1 MRSERRGAEHGPLAC
16 APSGFLNPLLS
27 ATQPARN
34 WLGTSFPCQ
43 EPFSEL
49 KLRWAH
55 RLESLC
61 FLAFQIRKVIEW
73 QFPCRNT
80 RLNFGVIDVRYERGV
95 FLPQQNLWLDP
106 WEAKDFAFVSHA
118 HSDHIAPHREII
130 VSERTASLMRARL
143 PGKRNE
149 IILPFSQEKDVRGM
163 RVTLFPAGHIFG
175 SAQLFLRTENDSLLY
190 TGDFK
195 LRQGQSAEATEWT
208 AAHTLIMET
217 TYGIPRYRLPPT
229 EEVIAQIVAFCRDAI
244 ENNEVPV
251 LLGYSLGKAQE
262 ILCALAGADL
272 TPMLHGSVYQ
282 MTRIYEENGQKFC
295 HYLRYHAND
304 LAGKVLIC
312 PPSANRSRMLEK
324 IPRKRVAMISGWAVD
339 PNAIYRYQVDAAFPL
354 SDHAD
359 YDDLLRYVKLVGPKR
374 VFTLHG
380 FAAQFARDLR
390 ARGIEAWALTEENQM
405 ELTLGTSLAQLA
417 DTPVVVSTLQS
428 NGLPAVTAA
437 GTTTAAPSE
446 FLAFANVGQAIAATP
461 AKLEK
466 VRLLAE
472 YFSTLDDERLA
483 FATVYFTGHAFPQTD
498 LRTLQVGGSVIYR
511 ALGSATKI
519 SDAEF
524 RRIAHSHADA
534 GKTAFDVLDGQ
545 TVPEPFG
552 IADSQKFFEHLQK
565 LRGPVAKKE
574 ALQNR
579 MARLSAREGE
589 YVVKILTGDLRI
601 GLREGLVEEAI
612 AQAFNAPLDKVKEAN
627 MLLGDIGR
635 TAVLAKNNE
644 LHRAELSLFRPIKC
658 MLASP
663 EPTAE
668 AIWKRFVDVA
678 AAVSAAEPKNLTPDA
693 SAASSVAAVADR
705 GPAPTT
711 SATIYVEDKFDGI
724 RAQLHASRARAE
736 IFSRD
741 LKRITGQFPEIAEQ
755 AREFS
760 EEVILDGEIIAFAE
774 DRKLTFFDLQKR
786 LGRKTDALDLFET
799 SSADVPVIFVAFDLL
814 FLDDRSLLR
823 TALRERRQLLRCLKL
838 PSKFQIASVVA
849 AHSANEIE
857 NEFKRARLRLNEGL
871 MVKDPESFYSP
882 GRRGMFWFKLKKELA
897 TLDVVVVGAEL
908 GHGKR
913 NHVLSDY
920 TFAVRDERSG
930 ELLPIGKAYSGL
942 TDAEIAELT
951 EHFKQNTLVERGRYR
966 EVKPDIIL
974 EIAFN
979 SIQPSSRHSSGLA
992 LRFPRI
998 KAIRR
1003 DKTIE
1008 NIDTLAY
1015 AQQLATEQN
1024 RGNSSTSSRAQSTD
1038 PAA

>member
-1 MRSERRGAEHGPLAC
+1 
-16 APSGFLNPLLS
+16 
-27 ATQPARN
+27 
-34 WLGTSFPCQ
+34 
-43 EPFSEL
+43 
-49 KLRWAH
+49 
-55 RLESLC
+55 
-61 FLAFQIRKVIEW
+61 
-73 QFPCRNT
+73 
-80 RLNFGVIDVRYERGV
+80 VIDVRYERGV

-118 HSDHIAPHREII
+118 HSDHIAPHRQII
-130 VSERTASLMRARL
+130 VSERTARLMQARL
-143 PGKRNE
+143 PGKRKE
-149 IILPFSQEKDVRGM
+149 IILSFGQEKDVRGM
-163 RVTLFPAGHIFG
+163 QVTLFPAGHIFG
-175 SAQLFLRTENDSLLY
+175 SAQFFLRTENDSLLY

-195 LRQGQSAEATEWT
+195 LRRGQSAEPAEWT
-208 AAHTLIMET
+208 AANTLIMET

-244 ENNEVPV
+244 ENDEVPV

-262 ILCALAGADL
+262 ILCALAGAHL

-282 MTRIYEENGQKFC
+282 MTRIYEQYGQEFC
-295 HYLRYHAND
+295 HYLRYHPND
-304 LAGKVLIC
+304 LGGKVLIC

-324 IPRKRVAMISGWAVD
+324 IPRKRVAMVSGWAVD

-359 YDDLLRYVKLVGPKR
+359 YDDLLRYVDLVGPKR

-405 ELTLGTSLAQLA
+405 ELTLGTSLAQLPNTA
-417 DTPVVVSTLQS
+417 VAVARTESDR
-428 NGLPAVTAA
+428 LPPVTAA
-437 GTTTAAPSE
+437 ATTEGTSE
-446 FLAFANVGQAIAATP
+446 FLAFANVGEAIAAAP

-472 YFSTLDDERLA
+472 YLSSLDDERVA
-483 FATVYFTGHAFPQTD
+483 IATVYFTGHAFPQTD
-498 LRTLQVGGSVIYR
+498 VRTLQVGGSVIYR
-511 ALGSATKI
+511 ALGGATKI

-524 RRIAHSHADA
+524 RRIAHSHGDA
-534 GKTAFDVLDGQ
+534 GKTAFDVLDGR

-552 IADSQKFFEHLQK
+552 IIDSYNFFEQLQK

-579 MARLSAREGE
+579 LTRLSAREGQ

-612 AQAFNAPLDKVKEAN
+612 AKAFNAPLDEVKEAN

-635 TAVLAKNNE
+635 TAVLARNND

-678 AAVSAAEPKNLTPDA
+678 AAVSAAEPKNLLPET
-693 SAASSVAAVADR
+693 VAA
-705 GPAPTT
+705 TT
-711 SATIYVEDKFDGI
+711 PVPTIYVEDKFDGI
-724 RAQLHASRARAE
+724 RAQLHAGRARSE

-814 FLDDRSLLR
+814 FLDGRSLLR
-823 TALRERRQLLRCLKL
+823 TALRERRELLRSLKL

-857 NEFKRARLRLNEGL
+857 TEFKRARLRLNEGL

-897 TLDVVVVGAEL
+897 TLDVVVVAAEL

-920 TFAVRDERSG
+920 TFAVRDESSG
-930 ELLPIGKAYSGL
+930 ELLPIGKAYSRL

-951 EHFKQNTLVERGRYR
+951 EHFKGNTLVDHGRYR

-974 EIAFN
+974 EVAFN
-979 SIQPSSRHSSGLA
+979 SIQPSTRHSSGLA

-1015 AQQLATEQN
+1015 AQQLAAEQN
-1024 RGNSSTSSRAQSTD
+1024 RGNSSLSSRAKMPVRLGPRD

>member
-1 MRSERRGAEHGPLAC
+1 
-16 APSGFLNPLLS
+16 
-27 ATQPARN
+27 
-34 WLGTSFPCQ
+34 
-43 EPFSEL
+43 
-49 KLRWAH
+49 
-55 RLESLC
+55 
-61 FLAFQIRKVIEW
+61 
-73 QFPCRNT
+73 
-80 RLNFGVIDVRYERGV
+80 VIDVRYERGV

-229 EEVIAQIVAFCRDAI
+229 EEVIAQILAFCRDAI

-282 MTRIYEENGQKFC
+282 MTRIYEQYGQKFC

-312 PPSANRSRMLEK
+312 PPSANRSRMLEE

-359 YDDLLRYVKLVGPKR
+359 YDDLLRYVELVGPKR

-405 ELTLGTSLAQLA
+405 ELTLGTSLAQLP
-417 DTPVVVSTLQS
+417 DTPIAVSTPQS
-428 NGLPAVTAA
+428 NGLPPATAA
-437 GTTTAAPSE
+437 AATATPSE

-483 FATVYFTGHAFPQTD
+483 IATVYFTGHAFPQTD

-524 RRIAHSHADA
+524 RRIAHSHGDA
-534 GKTAFDVLDGQ
+534 GKTAFEVLDGH
-545 TVPEPFG
+545 TVPEPFD
-552 IADSQKFFEHLQK
+552 IEDSYKFFEQLQK

-579 MARLSAREGE
+579 LARLSAREGQ

-612 AQAFNAPLDKVKEAN
+612 AQAFNAPLDEVKEAN

-668 AIWKRFVDVA
+668 AIWKRFID
-678 AAVSAAEPKNLTPDA
+678 
-693 SAASSVAAVADR
+693 VAAVADR
-705 GPAPTT
+705 GP
-711 SATIYVEDKFDGI
+711 ATIYVEDKFDGI

-755 AREFS
+755 ARKFS

-814 FLDDRSLLR
+814 FLDGNSLLR
-823 TALRERRQLLRCLKL
+823 TALRERRELLRGLKL

-849 AHSANEIE
+849 AQSANEIE

-882 GRRGMFWFKLKKELA
+882 GRRGKYWFKLKKELA

-920 TFAVRDERSG
+920 TFAVRDEESG

-966 EVKPDIIL
+966 EVKPDIVL
-974 EIAFN
+974 EVAFN
-979 SIQPSSRHSSGLA
+979 SIQPSTRHSSGLA

-1015 AQQLATEQN
+1015 AQQLATEQD
-1024 RGNSSTSSRAQSTD
+1024 RVERA
-1038 PAA
+1038 

>member
-1 MRSERRGAEHGPLAC
+1 M
-16 APSGFLNPLLS
+16 
-27 ATQPARN
+27 
-34 WLGTSFPCQ
+34 
-43 EPFSEL
+43 
-49 KLRWAH
+49 
-55 RLESLC
+55 
-61 FLAFQIRKVIEW
+61 
-73 QFPCRNT
+73 
-80 RLNFGVIDVRYERGV
+80 IDVRYERGV

-143 PGKRNE
+143 PRKRNE

-244 ENNEVPV
+244 ENKEVPV

-282 MTRIYEENGQKFC
+282 MTRIYEQYGQKFC
-295 HYLRYHAND
+295 HYLRYHAHD

-324 IPRKRVAMISGWAVD
+324 IQRKRVAMISGWAVD

-359 YDDLLRYVKLVGPKR
+359 YDDLLRYVELVGPKR

-405 ELTLGTSLAQLA
+405 ELTLGTSLAQLP
-417 DTPVVVSTLQS
+417 DTAIAVSTAQS
-428 NGLPAVTAA
+428 NGLPPMTAA
-437 GTTTAAPSE
+437 ATTATPSE
-446 FLAFANVGQAIAATP
+446 FLAFAHVGQAIAATP
-461 AKLEK
+461 GKLEK

-524 RRIAHSHADA
+524 RRIAHSHGDA
-534 GKTAFDVLDGQ
+534 GKTAFEVLDGR
-545 TVPEPFG
+545 TVPEAFG
-552 IADSQKFFEHLQK
+552 IADSYKFFEQLQK

-574 ALQNR
+574 SLQNR
-579 MARLSAREGE
+579 LARLSAREGQ

-612 AQAFNAPLDKVKEAN
+612 AQAFNAPLDEVKETN

-678 AAVSAAEPKNLTPDA
+678 AAVSAAEPKNLTPETA
-693 SAASSVAAVADR
+693 PATTVAAVADR
-705 GPAPTT
+705 GPAPPTPAT
-711 SATIYVEDKFDGI
+711 TIYVEDKFDGI

-741 LKRITGQFPEIAEQ
+741 LKRITGQFPEIAEH

-814 FLDDRSLLR
+814 FLDGRSLLR
-823 TALRERRQLLRCLKL
+823 TPLRERRELLRGLKL
-838 PSKFQIASVVA
+838 PSKFQIASVEA

-897 TLDVVVVGAEL
+897 TLDVVVVGTEL

-913 NHVLSDY
+913 NQVLSDY
-920 TFAVRDERSG
+920 TFAVRDEGSG

-974 EIAFN
+974 EVAFN

-1024 RGNSSTSSRAQSTD
+1024 RGNSSPSSRARSRD

>member
-1 MRSERRGAEHGPLAC
+1 
-16 APSGFLNPLLS
+16 
-27 ATQPARN
+27 
-34 WLGTSFPCQ
+34 
-43 EPFSEL
+43 
-49 KLRWAH
+49 
-55 RLESLC
+55 
-61 FLAFQIRKVIEW
+61 
-73 QFPCRNT
+73 
-80 RLNFGVIDVRYERGV
+80 VIDVRYERGV

-282 MTRIYEENGQKFC
+282 MTRIYEQYGQKFC

-359 YDDLLRYVKLVGPKR
+359 YADLLRYVELVGPKR

-417 DTPVVVSTLQS
+417 DTAIAVSTPQS
-428 NGLPAVTAA
+428 NGLPPVTATA
-437 GTTTAAPSE
+437 TTATPSE

-483 FATVYFTGHAFPQTD
+483 IATVYFTGHAFPQTD

-524 RRIAHSHADA
+524 RRIAHSHGDA
-534 GKTAFDVLDGQ
+534 GKTAFEMLDGR

-552 IADSQKFFEHLQK
+552 IANSYKFFEQLQK

-574 ALQNR
+574 ALQNCL
-579 MARLSAREGE
+579 ARLSPREGQ
-589 YVVKILTGDLRI
+589 YLVKILTGDLRI

-612 AQAFNAPLDKVKEAN
+612 AQAFNASLNEVKEAN

-668 AIWKRFVDVA
+668 AIWKRFID
-678 AAVSAAEPKNLTPDA
+678 
-693 SAASSVAAVADR
+693 VAAVADR
-705 GPAPTT
+705 GPASTT
-711 SATIYVEDKFDGI
+711 PVTIYVEDKFDGI

-755 AREFS
+755 ARNFS

-814 FLDDRSLLR
+814 FLDGRSLLR
-823 TALRERRQLLRCLKL
+823 TALRERRELLRGLKL
-838 PSKFQIASVVA
+838 PSKFQIAAVVA
-849 AHSANEIE
+849 AQSANEIE

-920 TFAVRDERSG
+920 TFAVRDEESG

-966 EVKPDIIL
+966 EVKPDIVL
-974 EIAFN
+974 EVAFN
-979 SIQPSSRHSSGLA
+979 SIQPSTRHSSGLA

-998 KAIRR
+998 KALRR

-1015 AQQLATEQN
+1015 AQQLAAEQD
-1024 RGNSSTSSRAQSTD
+1024 RVERA
-1038 PAA
+1038 

>member
-1 MRSERRGAEHGPLAC
+1 M
-16 APSGFLNPLLS
+16 
-27 ATQPARN
+27 
-34 WLGTSFPCQ
+34 
-43 EPFSEL
+43 
-49 KLRWAH
+49 
-55 RLESLC
+55 
-61 FLAFQIRKVIEW
+61 
-73 QFPCRNT
+73 
-80 RLNFGVIDVRYERGV
+80 RLNFSVIDVRYERGV

-118 HSDHIAPHREII
+118 HSDHTAPHREII

-208 AAHTLIMET
+208 AANTLIMET

-229 EEVIAQIVAFCRDAI
+229 EEVIVQIVAFCRDAI

-282 MTRIYEENGQKFC
+282 MTRIYEQYGQKFC

-359 YDDLLRYVKLVGPKR
+359 YNDLLRYVELVGPKR

-390 ARGIEAWALTEENQM
+390 AIEAWALTEENQM
-405 ELTLGTSLAQLA
+405 ELTLGTSLAQLP
-417 DTPVVVSTLQS
+417 DTAIAVSTAQS
-428 NGLPAVTAA
+428 NGLPPVTAA
-437 GTTTAAPSE
+437 ATTTAIPSE

-472 YFSTLDDERLA
+472 YFLTLDDERLA

-511 ALGSATKI
+511 ALGDATKI
-519 SDAEF
+519 GDTEF
-524 RRIAHSHADA
+524 RRIAHSHGDA
-534 GKTAFDVLDGQ
+534 GKTAFDVLDGR
-545 TVPEPFG
+545 TVTEPFD
-552 IADSQKFFEHLQK
+552 IADSYKFFEQLQK

-574 ALQNR
+574 SLQNR
-579 MARLSAREGE
+579 LARLSAREGQ

-612 AQAFNAPLDKVKEAN
+612 AQAFNAPLDEVKEAN

-678 AAVSAAEPKNLTPDA
+678 GAVSAAEPKNLPPETAAATTTP
-693 SAASSVAAVADR
+693 
-705 GPAPTT
+705 
-711 SATIYVEDKFDGI
+711 ATVYVEDKFDGI
-724 RAQLHASRARAE
+724 RAQLHANRVRAE

-755 AREFS
+755 ARKFS

-823 TALRERRQLLRCLKL
+823 TPLRERRELLRGLKL

-849 AHSANEIE
+849 AQSANEIE

-920 TFAVRDERSG
+920 TFAVRDEGSG
-930 ELLPIGKAYSGL
+930 DLLPIGKAYSGL
-942 TDAEIAELT
+942 TDVEIAELT
-951 EHFKQNTLVERGRYR
+951 EHFKQNTLAERGRYR
-966 EVKPDIIL
+966 EVKPDIVL
-974 EIAFN
+974 EVAFN
-979 SIQPSSRHSSGLA
+979 SIQPSTRHSSGLA

-1008 NIDTLAY
+1008 NIDTLTY
-1015 AQQLATEQN
+1015 ARQLATEQE
-1024 RGNSSTSSRAQSTD
+1024 RVERA
-1038 PAA
+1038 

>member
-1 MRSERRGAEHGPLAC
+1 
-16 APSGFLNPLLS
+16 
-27 ATQPARN
+27 
-34 WLGTSFPCQ
+34 
-43 EPFSEL
+43 
-49 KLRWAH
+49 
-55 RLESLC
+55 
-61 FLAFQIRKVIEW
+61 
-73 QFPCRNT
+73 
-80 RLNFGVIDVRYERGV
+80 
-95 FLPQQNLWLDP
+95 
-106 WEAKDFAFVSHA
+106 
-118 HSDHIAPHREII
+118 
-130 VSERTASLMRARL
+130 MRARL

-244 ENNEVPV
+244 ENNEIPV

-282 MTRIYEENGQKFC
+282 MTRIYEQYGQKFC

-359 YDDLLRYVKLVGPKR
+359 YDDLLRYVELVAPKR

-405 ELTLGTSLAQLA
+405 ELTLGTSLAQLP
-417 DTPVVVSTLQS
+417 DTPIAVSTPQS
-428 NGLPAVTAA
+428 NGLPPATAA
-437 GTTTAAPSE
+437 AAAATATPSE

-483 FATVYFTGHAFPQTD
+483 IATVYFTGHAFPQTD

-511 ALGSATKI
+511 ALGSATKT

-524 RRIAHSHADA
+524 RRIAHSHGDA
-534 GKTAFDVLDGQ
+534 GKTAFEVLDGR

-552 IADSQKFFEHLQK
+552 IANSYKFFEQLQK

-579 MARLSAREGE
+579 LARLSAREGQ

-612 AQAFNAPLDKVKEAN
+612 AQAFNAPLDEVKEAN

-668 AIWKRFVDVA
+668 AIWKRFI
-678 AAVSAAEPKNLTPDA
+678 N
-693 SAASSVAAVADR
+693 VAAVADR
-705 GPAPTT
+705 GP
-711 SATIYVEDKFDGI
+711 ATIYVEDKFDGI

-755 AREFS
+755 ARKFS

-814 FLDDRSLLR
+814 FLDGRSLLR
-823 TALRERRQLLRCLKL
+823 TALRERRELLRGLKL

-920 TFAVRDERSG
+920 SFAVRDERSG

-966 EVKPDIIL
+966 EVKPDIVL
-974 EIAFN
+974 EVAFN
-979 SIQPSSRHSSGLA
+979 SIQPSTRHSSGLA

-1015 AQQLATEQN
+1015 AQQLATEQD
-1024 RGNSSTSSRAQSTD
+1024 RVERA
-1038 PAA
+1038 

>member
-1 MRSERRGAEHGPLAC
+1 
-16 APSGFLNPLLS
+16 
-27 ATQPARN
+27 
-34 WLGTSFPCQ
+34 
-43 EPFSEL
+43 
-49 KLRWAH
+49 
-55 RLESLC
+55 
-61 FLAFQIRKVIEW
+61 
-73 QFPCRNT
+73 
-80 RLNFGVIDVRYERGV
+80 VIDVRYERGV

-229 EEVIAQIVAFCRDAI
+229 EEVIAQILAFCRDAI

-282 MTRIYEENGQKFC
+282 MTRIYEQYGQKFC

-312 PPSANRSRMLEK
+312 PPSANRSRMLEE

-359 YDDLLRYVKLVGPKR
+359 YDDLLRYVELVGPKR

-405 ELTLGTSLAQLA
+405 ELTLGTSLAQLP
-417 DTPVVVSTLQS
+417 DTPIAVSTPQS
-428 NGLPAVTAA
+428 NGLPPATAA
-437 GTTTAAPSE
+437 AATATPSE

-483 FATVYFTGHAFPQTD
+483 IATVYFTGHAFPQTD

-524 RRIAHSHADA
+524 RRIAHSHGDA
-534 GKTAFDVLDGQ
+534 GKTAFEVLDGH
-545 TVPEPFG
+545 TVPEPFD
-552 IADSQKFFEHLQK
+552 IEDSYRFFEQLQK

-579 MARLSAREGE
+579 LARLSAREGQ

-612 AQAFNAPLDKVKEAN
+612 AQAFNAPLDEVKEAN

-668 AIWKRFVDVA
+668 AIWKRFID
-678 AAVSAAEPKNLTPDA
+678 
-693 SAASSVAAVADR
+693 VAAVADR
-705 GPAPTT
+705 GP
-711 SATIYVEDKFDGI
+711 ATIYVEDKFDGI

-755 AREFS
+755 ARKFS

-814 FLDDRSLLR
+814 FLDGNSLLR
-823 TALRERRQLLRCLKL
+823 TALRERRELLRGLKL

-849 AHSANEIE
+849 AQSANEIE

-882 GRRGMFWFKLKKELA
+882 GRRGKYWFKLKKELA

-920 TFAVRDERSG
+920 TFAVRDEESG

-966 EVKPDIIL
+966 EVKPDIVL
-974 EIAFN
+974 EVAFN
-979 SIQPSSRHSSGLA
+979 SIQPSTRHSSGLA

-1015 AQQLATEQN
+1015 AQQLATEQD
-1024 RGNSSTSSRAQSTD
+1024 RVERA
-1038 PAA
+1038 

>member
-1 MRSERRGAEHGPLAC
+1 
-16 APSGFLNPLLS
+16 
-27 ATQPARN
+27 
-34 WLGTSFPCQ
+34 
-43 EPFSEL
+43 
-49 KLRWAH
+49 
-55 RLESLC
+55 
-61 FLAFQIRKVIEW
+61 
-73 QFPCRNT
+73 
-80 RLNFGVIDVRYERGV
+80 VIDVRYEHGV
-95 FLPQQNLWLDP
+95 FLPQQDLWLDP

-118 HSDHIAPHREII
+118 HSDHIAPHRQII
-130 VSERTASLMRARL
+130 VSERTARLMQARL
-143 PGKRNE
+143 PGKRKE
-149 IILPFSQEKDVRGM
+149 IILQFGEEKDVRGM
-163 RVTLFPAGHIFG
+163 QVTLFPAGHIFG
-175 SAQLFLRTENDSLLY
+175 SAQFFLRTENDSLLY

-195 LRQGQSAEATEWT
+195 LRRGQSAEPAEWT
-208 AAHTLIMET
+208 AANTLIMET

-244 ENNEVPV
+244 ENDEVPV

-262 ILCALAGADL
+262 ILCAIAGADL

-282 MTRIYEENGQKFC
+282 MTRIYEQYGQKFC
-295 HYLRYHAND
+295 HYLRYHPND
-304 LAGKVLIC
+304 LGGKVLIC

-359 YDDLLRYVKLVGPKR
+359 YDDLLRYVELVEPKR

-405 ELTLGTSLAQLA
+405 ELTLGTVLAQSP
-417 DTPVVVSTLQS
+417 DTVPEAAVAARGPGSTT
-428 NGLPAVTAA
+428 PATIAGAETAR
-437 GTTTAAPSE
+437 TSE
-446 FLAFANVGQAIAATP
+446 FLGFANVGQAIAATP

-472 YFSTLDDERLA
+472 YFSSLDDERVA
-483 FATVYFTGHAFPQTD
+483 IATVYFTGHAFPQTD

-511 ALGSATKI
+511 ALGGATKI

-524 RRIAHSHADA
+524 RRIAHSHGDA
-534 GKTAFDVLDGQ
+534 GKTTFDVLDGR
-545 TVPEPFG
+545 TVPEPFDITG
-552 IADSQKFFEHLQK
+552 SYRFFEQLQK

-579 MARLSAREGE
+579 LAQLSAREGQ

-612 AQAFNAPLDKVKEAN
+612 ARAFNVPLDEVKEAN

-668 AIWKRFVDVA
+668 AIWKRFVEANV
-678 AAVSAAEPKNLTPDA
+678 
-693 SAASSVAAVADR
+693 VAAVADR
-705 GPAPTT
+705 GPASTT
-711 SATIYVEDKFDGI
+711 PATVYVEDKFDGI
-724 RAQLHASRARAE
+724 RAQLHAGRARAE

-741 LKRITGQFPEIAEQ
+741 LKRITGQFPEIAEE
-755 AREFS
+755 AHEFS

-799 SSADVPVIFVAFDLL
+799 ASADVPVIFVAFDLL
-814 FLDDRSLLR
+814 FLGGRSLLR
-823 TALRERRQLLRCLKL
+823 TPLRERRQLLRGLKL
-838 PSKFQIASVVA
+838 PSKFEIAPVVA
-849 AHSANEIE
+849 AHSANEVEI
-857 NEFKRARLRLNEGL
+857 EFKRARLRLNEGL

-920 TFAVRDERSG
+920 TFAVRDDRSG

-951 EHFKQNTLVERGRYR
+951 EHFKDNTLVEHGRYR
-966 EVKPDIIL
+966 EVKPDIVL
-974 EIAFN
+974 EVAFN
-979 SIQPSSRHSSGLA
+979 SIQPSRRHSSGLA

-1015 AQQLATEQN
+1015 AQQLAAE
-1024 RGNSSTSSRAQSTD
+1024 
-1038 PAA
+1038 

>member
-1 MRSERRGAEHGPLAC
+1 
-16 APSGFLNPLLS
+16 
-27 ATQPARN
+27 
-34 WLGTSFPCQ
+34 
-43 EPFSEL
+43 
-49 KLRWAH
+49 
-55 RLESLC
+55 
-61 FLAFQIRKVIEW
+61 
-73 QFPCRNT
+73 
-80 RLNFGVIDVRYERGV
+80 VIDVRYERGV

-244 ENNEVPV
+244 ENNEIPV

-282 MTRIYEENGQKFC
+282 MTRIYEQYGQKFC

-359 YDDLLRYVKLVGPKR
+359 YDDLLRYVELVAPKR

-405 ELTLGTSLAQLA
+405 ELTLGTSLAQLP
-417 DTPVVVSTLQS
+417 DTPIAVSTPQS
-428 NGLPAVTAA
+428 NGLPPATAA
-437 GTTTAAPSE
+437 AAAATATPSE

-483 FATVYFTGHAFPQTD
+483 IATVYFTGHAFPQTD

-511 ALGSATKI
+511 ALGSATKT

-524 RRIAHSHADA
+524 RRIAHSHGDA
-534 GKTAFDVLDGQ
+534 GKTAFEVLDGR

-552 IADSQKFFEHLQK
+552 IANSYKFFEQLQK

-579 MARLSAREGE
+579 LARLSAREGQ

-612 AQAFNAPLDKVKEAN
+612 AQAFNAPLDEVKEAN

-668 AIWKRFVDVA
+668 AIWKRFI
-678 AAVSAAEPKNLTPDA
+678 N
-693 SAASSVAAVADR
+693 VAAVADR
-705 GPAPTT
+705 GP
-711 SATIYVEDKFDGI
+711 ATIYVEDKFDGI

-755 AREFS
+755 ARKFS

-814 FLDDRSLLR
+814 FLDGRSLLR
-823 TALRERRQLLRCLKL
+823 TALRERRELLRGLKL

-920 TFAVRDERSG
+920 SFAVRDERSG

-966 EVKPDIIL
+966 EVKPDIVL
-974 EIAFN
+974 EVAFN
-979 SIQPSSRHSSGLA
+979 SIQPSTRHSSGLA

-1015 AQQLATEQN
+1015 AQQLATEQD
-1024 RGNSSTSSRAQSTD
+1024 RVERA
-1038 PAA
+1038 

>member
-1 MRSERRGAEHGPLAC
+1 
-16 APSGFLNPLLS
+16 
-27 ATQPARN
+27 
-34 WLGTSFPCQ
+34 
-43 EPFSEL
+43 
-49 KLRWAH
+49 
-55 RLESLC
+55 
-61 FLAFQIRKVIEW
+61 
-73 QFPCRNT
+73 
-80 RLNFGVIDVRYERGV
+80 VIDVRYERGV

-130 VSERTASLMRARL
+130 VSERTARLMQARL

-149 IILPFSQEKDVRGM
+149 IILPFGQEKDVRGM
-163 RVTLFPAGHIFG
+163 QVSLFPAGHIFG

-195 LRQGQSAEATEWT
+195 LRRGQSAEPAEWT
-208 AAHTLIMET
+208 AASTLIMET

-229 EEVIAQIVAFCRDAI
+229 EEVIAQIIAFCRDAI
-244 ENNEVPV
+244 ENDEVPV

-272 TPMLHGSVYQ
+272 VPMLHGSVYR
-282 MTRIYEENGQKFC
+282 MTRIYEQYGQKFC
-295 HYLRYHAND
+295 HYLRYQPND

-324 IPRKRVAMISGWAVD
+324 IPHKRVAMISGWAVD
-339 PNAIYRYQVDAAFPL
+339 PSAIYRYQVDAAFPL

-359 YDDLLRYVKLVGPKR
+359 YDDLLRYVALVGPKR

-380 FAAQFARDLR
+380 FAAQFALDLR

-405 ELTLGTSLAQLA
+405 ELTFGTSLAESPDIA
-417 DTPVVVSTLQS
+417 VAVSTAES
-428 NGLPAVTAA
+428 NGPPPVTAA
-437 GTTTAAPSE
+437 ATTPAPSE
-446 FLAFANVGQAIAATP
+446 FLGFANVGQAIAATP

-472 YFSTLDDERLA
+472 YFSTLDDEQLA
-483 FATVYFTGHAFPQTD
+483 IATVYFTGHAFPQTD

-511 ALGSATKI
+511 ALGGATKI

-524 RRIAHSHADA
+524 RRIAHSHGDA
-534 GKTAFDVLDGQ
+534 GKTGFDVLDGR

-552 IADSQKFFEHLQK
+552 IIESYKFFEELQK

-579 MARLSAREGE
+579 VARLSAREGQ

-612 AQAFNAPLDKVKEAN
+612 AKAFNAPLDEVKEAN

-635 TAVLAKNNE
+635 TAVLARNNE
-644 LHRAELSLFRPIKC
+644 LHRAKLSLFRPIKC

-678 AAVSAAEPKNLTPDA
+678 AAVSAAEPKNLSPETAAATTP
-693 SAASSVAAVADR
+693 AAKQS
-705 GPAPTT
+705 PPTV
-711 SATIYVEDKFDGI
+711 YVEDKFDGI
-724 RAQLHASRARAE
+724 RAQLHASRARSE

-741 LKRITGQFPEIAEQ
+741 LKRITSQFPEIAEQ

-774 DRKLTFFDLQKR
+774 DRRLTFFDLQKR

-814 FLDDRSLLR
+814 FLNGRSLLR
-823 TALRERRQLLRCLKL
+823 TALRERRELLRGLKL

-857 NEFKRARLRLNEGL
+857 REFKRARLRLNEGL
-871 MVKDPESFYSP
+871 MVKDPQSFYSP

-897 TLDVVVVGAEL
+897 TLDVVVVAAEL

-920 TFAVRDERSG
+920 TFAVRDEQNG

-951 EHFKQNTLVERGRYR
+951 EHFKDNTLIERGRYR
-966 EVKPDIIL
+966 EVKPDVVL
-974 EIAFN
+974 EVAFN
-979 SIQPSSRHSSGLA
+979 SIQPSTRHSSGLA

-1015 AQQLATEQN
+1015 AQQLAAQQD
-1024 RGNSSTSSRAQSTD
+1024 RGNSSASSRARSRD
-1038 PAA
+1038 PAAKL